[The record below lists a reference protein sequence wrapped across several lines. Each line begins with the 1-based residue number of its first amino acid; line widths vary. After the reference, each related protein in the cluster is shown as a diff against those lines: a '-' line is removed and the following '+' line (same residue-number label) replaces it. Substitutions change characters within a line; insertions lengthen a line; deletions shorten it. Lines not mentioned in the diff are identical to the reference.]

1 MGMIMEIMRHPDELY
16 PLMKLILSAKLV
28 EMKTPVWLSQPHW
41 AFCYA
46 TLRKVSRSFALV
58 IQQLP
63 SDLRDVVC
71 VYYLVLRALD
81 TVEDDTSLDTEI
93 RVPILRKIYCHFYD
107 PEWHF
112 SCGTMAF
119 KVLMD
124 QFHHVSTAFLEL
136 DKNYQEVIKAITK
149 RMGEGMAKFLC
160 KEVETIEDYNEYCH
174 YAAGLCGL
182 GLSKLFYASGREDLA
197 PESLSI
203 SMGLFL
209 QKISIIRDYLED
221 INEVPKCRMFWP
233 RQIWSK
239 YATKLEE
246 FKYEENSV
254 KAVQCLNEM
263 VTDALLHA
271 EDCLIYMSNVRDPG
285 LFRFCAIPQII
296 NMGNLAMYYNNVEIF
311 KGVVEMR
318 RGLCAKIIDQTR
330 TMADVYRAFFD
341 FCCIME
347 SKVDRD
353 DPNAS
358 TTLKRLESISKTC
371 INSGTLKQRSV
382 IFTSHFFLEI
392 YLSLSVYDS
401 LSSTR
406 KFYIFN
412 HQPEFIIPFLITS
425 FLIMLAI
432 HLSTKI
438 P

>member
-1 MGMIMEIMRHPDELY
+1 MGEIMKHPDELY
-16 PLMKLILSAKLV
+16 PLMKLMLSAKRV
-28 EMKTPVWLSQPHW
+28 KKKTSVWLLQPHW

-46 TLRKVSRSFALV
+46 TLRKVSHSFALV

-63 SDLRDVVC
+63 SELCNVVSYSLCFNLFC
-71 VYYLVLRALD
+71 VYYLILRELD
-81 TVEDDTSLDTEI
+81 TVEDDTSLTTE
-93 RVPILRKIYCHFYD
+93 VTLPILKDFYCHLHD

-124 QFHHVSTAFLEL
+124 QFHHVSIAFLEL
-136 DKNYQEVIKAITK
+136 DTNYQEVIKDITK

-160 KEVETIEDYNEYCH
+160 KEMIRTIDDYNEYCH
-174 YAAGLCGL
+174 YAAGFCGL

-197 PESLSI
+197 PDSLSI

-239 YATKLEE
+239 YVNKLED

-263 VTDALLHA
+263 VTNALLHV
-271 EDCLIYMSNVRDPG
+271 EDCLVYMSNLRDPAI
-285 LFRFCAIPQII
+285 FQFCAIPLVI
-296 NMGNLAMYYNNVEIF
+296 NMGNLTMNYNNVEIF

-318 RGLCAKIIDQTR
+318 RGLCAKIIDQMR
-330 TMADVYRAFFD
+330 TMADVYGAFFD

-353 DPNAS
+353 DPNATS
-358 TTLKRLESISKTC
+358 TLKRLEEISKTC
-371 INSGTLKQRSV
+371 RNSGTLINQRKSYT
-382 IFTSHFFLEI
+382 FS
-392 YLSLSVYDS
+392 
-401 LSSTR
+401 
-406 KFYIFN
+406 
-412 HQPEFIIPFLITS
+412 HQPS
-425 FLIMLAI
+425 A
-432 HLSTKI
+432 
-438 P
+438 

>member
-1 MGMIMEIMRHPDELY
+1 MGLMQEILMHPDELY
-16 PLMKLILSAKLV
+16 PLIKLMLSAKRV
-28 EMKTPVWLSQPHW
+28 EKKTSVWLLQPHW
-41 AFCYA
+41 AFCYT

-63 SDLRDVVC
+63 SDLRNVVC

-81 TVEDDTSLDTEI
+81 TVEDDTSLAIEV
-93 RVPILRKIYCHFYD
+93 RVPILRNFYCNFYD
-107 PEWHF
+107 PQWHF
-112 SCGTMAF
+112 SCGTKAF

-136 DKNYQEVIKAITK
+136 DTNYQEVIKDITK

-160 KEVETIEDYNEYCH
+160 KEVETIDDYNEYSF
-174 YAAGLCGL
+174 YASGLCGL
-182 GLSKLFYASGREDLA
+182 GLSKFFYVSGREDLA
-197 PESLSI
+197 PESISI

-239 YATKLEE
+239 YVNKLED

-263 VTDALLHA
+263 VTNALLYV
-271 EDCLIYMSNVRDPG
+271 EDCLTSMSSLRDPAI
-285 LFRFCAIPQII
+285 FQFCAIPQII
-296 NMGNLAMYYNNVEIF
+296 NMGNLSMFYNNIEIF

-330 TMADVYRAFFD
+330 TMADVYGAFYD

-353 DPNAS
+353 DPNATS
-358 TTLKRLESISKTC
+358 TLKRLEAILKIC
-371 INSGTLKQRSV
+371 RDSGTLHQRKSYTFSHQTNYNIPV
-382 IFTSHFFLEI
+382 LIIFFF
-392 YLSLSVYDS
+392 
-401 LSSTR
+401 
-406 KFYIFN
+406 
-412 HQPEFIIPFLITS
+412 
-425 FLIMLAI
+425 IMMAI
-432 HLSTKI
+432 LLSTKI

>member
-1 MGMIMEIMRHPDELY
+1 
-16 PLMKLILSAKLV
+16 MKLMLSAKRI
-28 EMKTPVWLSQPHW
+28 EKKTSVCLLQPHW
-41 AFCYA
+41 NFCYT
-46 TLRKVSRSFALV
+46 TLRKVSRSFAFV

-81 TVEDDTSLDTEI
+81 TVEWCLTRTRNQVNLDLDMPVVFNCRHFARKTASLSGF
-93 RVPILRKIYCHFYD
+93 RLGWWYN
-107 PEWHF
+107 
-112 SCGTMAF
+112 GL

-124 QFHHVSTAFLEL
+124 QFHHVSIAFLEL
-136 DKNYQEVIKAITK
+136 DTNYQEVIKDITK

-160 KEVETIEDYNEYCH
+160 KEVETIDDYNEYCH

-197 PESLSI
+197 PEPLSI

-239 YATKLEE
+239 YVNKLED

-263 VTDALLHA
+263 VTNALLHV
-271 EDCLIYMSNVRDPG
+271 EDCLV
-285 LFRFCAIPQII
+285 I
-296 NMGNLAMYYNNVEIF
+296 NMGMYYNNVEIF

-330 TMADVYRAFFD
+330 TMADVYGAFFD

-353 DPNAS
+353 DTNATS
-358 TTLKRLESISKTC
+358 TLKRLEEISKTC
-371 INSGTLKQRSV
+371 RNSGTLINQSP
-382 IFTSHFFLEI
+382 
-392 YLSLSVYDS
+392 
-401 LSSTR
+401 TR
-406 KFYIFN
+406 
-412 HQPEFIIPFLITS
+412 
-425 FLIMLAI
+425 
-432 HLSTKI
+432 
-438 P
+438 

>member
-1 MGMIMEIMRHPDELY
+1 MGETIKHPDEFY
-16 PLMKLILSAKLV
+16 PLMKLMLLAKRV
-28 EMKTPVWLSQPHW
+28 EKKTSVWLLQPHW

-81 TVEDDTSLDTEI
+81 TVG
-93 RVPILRKIYCHFYD
+93 
-107 PEWHF
+107 
-112 SCGTMAF
+112 GTMAF

-136 DKNYQEVIKAITK
+136 DTDYLEVIKDITK
-149 RMGEGMAKFLC
+149 RMGEGMAKFLS
-160 KEVETIEDYNEYCH
+160 KEVETIDDYNEYCH
-174 YAAGLCGL
+174 YVAGLCGL

-209 QKISIIRDYLED
+209 QKISIVRDYLED
-221 INEVPKCRMFWP
+221 INELPKCRMFWP

-239 YATKLEE
+239 YVNKLKD
-246 FKYEENSV
+246 FKYEDNSV

-263 VTDALLHA
+263 VTNALLHV
-271 EDCLIYMSNVRDPG
+271 EYCLVYMYNLRDPAI
-285 LFRFCAIPQII
+285 FQFCAIPLVI
-296 NMGNLAMYYNNVEIF
+296 NMGNLTVYYNNVVIF

-318 RGLCAKIIDQTR
+318 RGIDTLLVNMHIIDQTR
-330 TMADVYRAFFD
+330 TMADVYGAFFD

-353 DPNAS
+353 DPNATS
-358 TTLKRLESISKTC
+358 TLKRLEEISKTC
-371 INSGTLKQRSV
+371 RDSGTLLNQRFDV
-382 IFTSHFFLEI
+382 EKKEAKVTP
-392 YLSLSVYDS
+392 
-401 LSSTR
+401 
-406 KFYIFN
+406 KF
-412 HQPEFIIPFLITS
+412 
-425 FLIMLAI
+425 
-432 HLSTKI
+432 
-438 P
+438 

>member
-81 TVEDDTSLDTEI
+81 TVG
-93 RVPILRKIYCHFYD
+93 
-107 PEWHF
+107 
-112 SCGTMAF
+112 GTMAF

-209 QKISIIRDYLED
+209 Q
-221 INEVPKCRMFWP
+221 
-233 RQIWSK
+233 
-239 YATKLEE
+239 E

-371 INSGTLKQRSV
+371 INSGTLKQR
-382 IFTSHFFLEI
+382 
-392 YLSLSVYDS
+392 
-401 LSSTR
+401 

-412 HQPEFIIPFLITS
+412 HQPEFIIPFLKGW
-425 FLIMLAI
+425 IMSNSKQAEIGYMKLSLFMPNSKQAGI
-432 HLSTKI
+432 GVTVEFYGGELNGVSYSDPAAVKKIVRRAQLDEIFELDRATLKSDVVFRSSPKGLVFFFRTHLSWC
-438 P
+438 

>member
-1 MGMIMEIMRHPDELY
+1 MEEIMKHPDELY
-16 PLMKLILSAKLV
+16 PLMKLMLSAKRV
-28 EMKTPVWLSQPHW
+28 QKKTSGWLLRPHW
-41 AFCYA
+41 AFCYV

-81 TVEDDTSLDTEI
+81 TVG
-93 RVPILRKIYCHFYD
+93 
-107 PEWHF
+107 
-112 SCGTMAF
+112 GTMAF

-136 DKNYQEVIKAITK
+136 DTNYQEVIKDIIK

-160 KEVETIEDYNEYCH
+160 KEVETIDNYNEYCH

-221 INEVPKCRMFWP
+221 INEVPKCRIFWP

-239 YATKLEE
+239 YVNKLED

-263 VTDALLHA
+263 VTNALLHV
-271 EDCLIYMSNVRDPG
+271 EDCLVYMSNLRDPAI
-285 LFRFCAIPQII
+285 FQFCAIPQVI
-296 NMGNLAMYYNNVEIF
+296 NMGNLTMYYNNVEIF
-311 KGVVEMR
+311 KGSVEMR

-330 TMADVYRAFFD
+330 TMADVYGAFFD

-353 DPNAS
+353 DPNATS
-358 TTLKRLESISKTC
+358 TLKRLEAISKTC
-371 INSGTLKQRSV
+371 KDSGTLINRRKSYTFSHQSHYNIPV
-382 IFTSHFFLEI
+382 LIIFFF
-392 YLSLSVYDS
+392 
-401 LSSTR
+401 
-406 KFYIFN
+406 
-412 HQPEFIIPFLITS
+412 
-425 FLIMLAI
+425 IMLAML
-432 HLSTKI
+432 LSTKI

>member
-1 MGMIMEIMRHPDELY
+1 MGEIMKHPDELY
-16 PLMKLILSAKLV
+16 PLMKLMLSAKLV
-28 EMKTPVWLSQPHW
+28 EKKMSVWLLQPHW

-81 TVEDDTSLDTEI
+81 IDDTRLTTEV
-93 RVPILRKIYCHFYD
+93 RVPILKDFYCHLHD

-112 SCGTMAF
+112 SCKFSLISFQTSHINLSF
-119 KVLMD
+119 VVQWPSKFLWTN
-124 QFHHVSTAFLEL
+124 HHVSIAFLEL
-136 DKNYQEVIKAITK
+136 DTNICKW
-149 RMGEGMAKFLC
+149 MGEGMEKFLC
-160 KEVETIEDYNEYCH
+160 KEVETIDDYNEYCH

-197 PESLSI
+197 PEPLSI

-221 INEVPKCRMFWP
+221 INEVPKCCMFWP
-233 RQIWSK
+233 HQIWSK
-239 YATKLEE
+239 YVNTLEVCFHHNMT

-263 VTDALLHA
+263 VTNALLHV
-271 EDCLIYMSNVRDPG
+271 EDCLVYMSNLRDPSI
-285 LFRFCAIPQII
+285 FQFCAIPLVI
-296 NMGNLAMYYNNVEIF
+296 NMGNLTMYYNNVEIF

-330 TMADVYRAFFD
+330 TMADVYGAFFD

-347 SKVDRD
+347 SKKSGQINTNTSKL
-353 DPNAS
+353 NATS
-358 TTLKRLESISKTC
+358 TLKRLEEISKTC
-371 INSGTLKQRSV
+371 RNSGTLINQRKSY
-382 IFTSHFFLEI
+382 TCS
-392 YLSLSVYDS
+392 
-401 LSSTR
+401 
-406 KFYIFN
+406 
-412 HQPEFIIPFLITS
+412 HQPNYNIPIIF
-425 FLIMLAI
+425 FFIMLAI
-432 HLSTKI
+432 LLSTKI

>member
-1 MGMIMEIMRHPDELY
+1 MEEIMKHPDELY
-16 PLMKLILSAKLV
+16 PLMKLMLSAKRV
-28 EMKTPVWLSQPHW
+28 QKKTSGWLLRPHW
-41 AFCYA
+41 AFCYV

-81 TVEDDTSLDTEI
+81 TVEDDTSLATEI
-93 RVPILRKIYCHFYD
+93 RVPILKDFYCHLHD

-136 DKNYQEVIKAITK
+136 DTNYQEVIKDIIK

-160 KEVETIEDYNEYCH
+160 KEVETIDNYNEYCH

-221 INEVPKCRMFWP
+221 INEVPKCRIFWP

-239 YATKLEE
+239 YVNKLED

-263 VTDALLHA
+263 VTNALLHV
-271 EDCLIYMSNVRDPG
+271 EDCLVYMSNLRDPAI
-285 LFRFCAIPQII
+285 FQFCAIPQVI
-296 NMGNLAMYYNNVEIF
+296 NMGNLTMYYNNVEIF
-311 KGVVEMR
+311 KGSVEMR

-330 TMADVYRAFFD
+330 TMADVYGAFFD

-353 DPNAS
+353 DPNATS
-358 TTLKRLESISKTC
+358 TLKRLEAISKTC
-371 INSGTLKQRSV
+371 KDSGTLINRRRS
-382 IFTSHFFLEI
+382 IGN
-392 YLSLSVYDS
+392 SLSTY
-401 LSSTR
+401 
-406 KFYIFN
+406 FY
-412 HQPEFIIPFLITS
+412 
-425 FLIMLAI
+425 
-432 HLSTKI
+432 KI
-438 P
+438 GG

>member
-1 MGMIMEIMRHPDELY
+1 MGEIMKHPDELY
-16 PLMKLILSAKLV
+16 PLMKLMLSAKRV
-28 EMKTPVWLSQPHW
+28 EKKTTPLQPPHW
-41 AFCYA
+41 AFCYI

-81 TVEDDTSLDTEI
+81 TVEDDTSLATEV
-93 RVPILRKIYCHFYD
+93 RVPILRNFYCHFYD

-112 SCGTMAF
+112 SCGTKAF

-124 QFHHVSTAFLEL
+124 QFHHVSTAFLDL
-136 DKNYQEVIKAITK
+136 GKNYQEVIKDITK

-160 KEVETIEDYNEYCH
+160 KEVETIDDYNEYCH

-182 GLSKLFYASGREDLA
+182 GLSKLFYTSGREDLA
-197 PESLSI
+197 PKSLSI

-239 YATKLEE
+239 YVNKLED

-263 VTDALLHA
+263 VNNALLHA
-271 EDCLIYMSNVRDPG
+271 EDCLTYMSNLRDPAI
-285 LFRFCAIPQII
+285 FQFCAIPQII
-296 NMGNLAMYYNNVEIF
+296 NMGNLTMYYNNADIF

-330 TMADVYRAFFD
+330 TMADVYIAFFD

-353 DPNAS
+353 DPNA
-358 TTLKRLESISKTC
+358 TNTLKRIEAISKTC
-371 INSGTLKQRSV
+371 RDSGTLTNQRFCILSHQTKYINPV
-382 IFTSHFFLEI
+382 LIIFFF
-392 YLSLSVYDS
+392 
-401 LSSTR
+401 
-406 KFYIFN
+406 
-412 HQPEFIIPFLITS
+412 
-425 FLIMLAI
+425 IMLAI
-432 HLSTKI
+432 LLSTKI
-438 P
+438 L